1 MMKSRHLTIILALL
15 LGLLAPRVGETAATL
30 LPPGENCFQAT
41 TGLNG
46 MVGALGTLTGGSGGV
61 TGPTIYGGVTLTG
74 GSGQNATAN
83 ITVTAGAVTSVV
95 VLNPG
100 IQYVVG
106 DSLSAASGDIGG
118 VSGFTVIVNST
129 SINSS
134 LAGGSVYFYIPNT
147 STFKQTWANAG
158 QTILNTNPVT
168 LNQNGCAIIYGVGT
182 YRQVLQDSLGNTVW
196 DQLTTDTSANNNYFW
211 AGTAGGTAN
220 TITVT
225 DTGFNGT
232 DGSIIAWIPLATNTG
247 PATVNPSGFGAVPIV
262 KDTSTGAVALS
273 GGEMVANS
281 PSNVV
286 EAIYSASQGN
296 FHILNLVAASG
307 GATVFPPLCSS
318 QGLKIVNSSSTPGT
332 FTITVNQVVVINTTN
347 GTFATLPQPLT
358 AVPLTLTLNM
368 LGTPGANALDTG
380 TIQPSTP
387 YYAYIIY
394 NGITAATL
402 GSASATAP
410 TKPSGYAYTCRVGS
424 MLTDSTPIFYQT
436 QQNGS
441 VVTYRITA
449 ATNTALPP
457 NIVNGAAGTLTTL
470 VSPVLASESLVGFI
484 PPTATQVMLLATN
497 NYKSQASTPAVMVA
511 PSLSWGGT
519 QNGPT
524 GSNGLVW
531 PFYAEAGGSPQSAL
545 LTFNLEA
552 LSFGYVSNGASGAV
566 SIYGWKDSVNAN

>member
-1 MMKSRHLTIILALL
+1 MIKGRYLTIILALL
-15 LGLLAPRVGETAATL
+15 LALLAPRVGETAATL

-61 TGPTIYGGVTLTG
+61 TGPTVYGGVALTG
-74 GSGQNATAN
+74 GSGSGTTAN

-95 VLNPG
+95 ILNPG
-100 IQYVVG
+100 TQYVVG
-106 DSLSAASGDIGG
+106 DSLSAASGDVGG
-118 VSGFTVIVNST
+118 VTGFTVIVNST

-134 LAGGSVYFYIPNT
+134 LAGGSVYFYIPGT

-168 LNQNGCAIIYGVGT
+168 LNQNGCAIIYGLGT

-196 DQLTTDTSANNNYFW
+196 DQITTDTSANNNYFW

-281 PSNVV
+281 PSNMV
-286 EAIYSASQGN
+286 EAVYSASQGN

-318 QGLKIVNSSSTPGT
+318 QGLVIKNSASTPGI
-332 FTITVNQVVVINTTN
+332 FTITANQVVMINTSN
-347 GTFATLPQPLT
+347 GTFVTR
-358 AVPLTLTLNM
+358 
-368 LGTPGANALDTG
+368 GTPAAPVSVSINFNTVGANGLDTG
-380 TIQPSTP
+380 TLAPSTP
-387 YYAYIIY
+387 YYAYIID
-394 NGITAATL
+394 NGITQAGL
-402 GSASATAP
+402 GSLSSTAVN
-410 TKPSGYAYTCRVGS
+410 KPSGYSYVCRVGS
-424 MLTDSTPIFYQT
+424 MLTDSSSIFYQL

-449 ATNTALPP
+449 AGNTTILP
-457 NIVNGAAGTLTTL
+457 NIINGSSGTSTGASPTLTS
-470 VSPVLASESLVGFI
+470 VSLVGFI
-484 PPTATQVMLLATN
+484 PPTATQAMLFATN
-497 NYKSQASTPAVMVA
+497 NYKSQASTVTMEVA
-511 PSLSWGGT
+511 PSTAWGGT
-519 QNGPT
+519 TQDGPI
-524 GSNGLVW
+524 GSLGAVW
-531 PFYAEAGGSPQSAL
+531 PFYTFGGGSPQSAI

-552 LSFGYVSNGASGAV
+552 MSFGYASSGNSGAV